1 MMGMTMTEKILAAH
15 SGERHV
21 KPGQLVMAKVDLC
34 MGNDVTAP
42 LAIREFRKIGVEHVF
57 DPERIALVASHYVPN
72 KDVSAAEQAKVMR
85 QFAVEQRI
93 KHYYEVG
100 RGGIEHVLL
109 PDSGLILPG
118 MVYVGADSH
127 TCTAGA
133 LSCFATGI
141 GSTDLAAV
149 MALGEIWL
157 RVPATMK
164 LIYCGKLNEW
174 VMGKDIIL
182 ATIGRIGVNGALY
195 KAMEFTGPVIEQL
208 PMSDRFTITNMVVEA
223 GAKNGIMPFDEVTRD
238 YLMKVAPNSQ
248 DKWQVYSSDEDAQYS
263 QVIEF
268 DCSQLE
274 PMVAYPHLPSNVH
287 TISEAVKDNIAID
300 QVFIGSCT
308 NGRIEDLRIAAKV
321 IKGKKVHPSVR
332 MIVIPATHQIWQ
344 MALAEGLLEVFAEAG
359 AVVAAETC
367 GPCLGGYMGVLAS
380 GERCIS
386 TSNRNFI
393 GRMGHPKSEVFLS
406 NPAVAAASAVLGR
419 IAHPDEL

>member
-1 MMGMTMTEKILAAH
+1 MGMTVTEKILAAH
-15 SGERHV
+15 SGERYV
-21 KPGQLVMAKVDLC
+21 KPGQLVMAKVDFC

-42 LAIREFRKIGVEHVF
+42 LAIKEFRKIGVERVF

-72 KDVSAAEQAKVMR
+72 KDISSAEQAKVMR
-85 QFAVEQRI
+85 QFAIEQRI

-109 PDSGLILPG
+109 PDNGLILPG
-118 MVYVGADSH
+118 MLYVGADSH
-127 TCTAGA
+127 TCTVGA

-157 RVPATMK
+157 RVPATIK
-164 LIYCGKLNEW
+164 LVYYGKLNEW

-195 KAMEFTGPVIEQL
+195 MAMEFTGPVIEQL
-208 PMSDRFTITNMVVEA
+208 PMADRFTITNMVVEA
-223 GAKNGIMPFDEVTRD
+223 GAKNGIMPYDEVTQD

-248 DKWQVYSSDEDAQYS
+248 DKWQVHSSDEDAQYL

-274 PMVAYPHLPSNVH
+274 PMVAYPHLPSNVR

-321 IKGKKVHPSVR
+321 IKGKRVHPRVR
-332 MIVIPATHQIWQ
+332 MIVIPATHQVWR

-393 GRMGHPKSEVFLS
+393 GRMGHPQSEVFLS
-406 NPAVAAASAVLGR
+406 NPAIAAASAILGR